1 MGSLSGPA
9 PPRGCCQKMRLAS
22 PPPSSQRCPAKM
34 RKKTF
39 LPSNFL
45 LKLSYFTKNYVIKLS
60 MLAFFTLFLSC
71 NAKEVFTNQFYVKMD
86 PAHGHSDPKVLAHAI
101 AKRNGFHSLG
111 PVLGSPH
118 EFHFVHH
125 GLPHARHKRSVPH
138 TRKLKTDPQVHH
150 VFQQSGFKRVK
161 RGYRGGEEMGVL
173 REGPKMVEKKSSWS
187 QLRASLDNEDQIDPA
202 VVHPEDHYQKLEAL
216 AESKEK
222 RGYNSLKVENMV
234 SLPPPTDPSDPL
246 FPYQWYLKNTGQ
258 NGGKVR
264 LDLNVEAAWAQGV
277 TGVNVTTAI

>member
-1 MGSLSGPA
+1 
-9 PPRGCCQKMRLAS
+9 MRLAPPPPS
-22 PPPSSQRCPAKM
+22 TCSTKGGRGAFEKYLPPSSQRSPEKNE
-34 RKKTF
+34 KKTF

-71 NAKEVFTNQFYVKMD
+71 NAKEVFTNQFYVKLD

-138 TRKLKTDPQVHH
+138 TRKLKTDPQV
-150 VFQQSGFKRVK
+150 S
-161 RGYRGGEEMGVL
+161 
-173 REGPKMVEKKSSWS
+173 KSTNFLW
-187 QLRASLDNEDQIDPA
+187 
-202 VVHPEDHYQKLEAL
+202 
-216 AESKEK
+216 
-222 RGYNSLKVENMV
+222 
-234 SLPPPTDPSDPL
+234 
-246 FPYQWYLKNTGQ
+246 
-258 NGGKVR
+258 
-264 LDLNVEAAWAQGV
+264 
-277 TGVNVTTAI
+277 

>member
-1 MGSLSGPA
+1 
-9 PPRGCCQKMRLAS
+9 
-22 PPPSSQRCPAKM
+22 
-34 RKKTF
+34 
-39 LPSNFL
+39 
-45 LKLSYFTKNYVIKLS
+45 

-71 NAKEVFTNQFYVKMD
+71 DAKEIFTNQFYVKLD
-86 PAHGHSDPKVLAHAI
+86 PGHGHSNPHELAHTI
-101 AKRNGFHSLG
+101 AKRNGFHNLG

-161 RGYRGGEEMGVL
+161 RGFRSAEKMGVL
-173 REGPKMVEKKSSWS
+173 REGPKHVEKKSSWS
-187 QLRASLDNEDQIDPA
+187 QLRASLDHADQIDPA
-202 VVHPEDHYQKLEAL
+202 VVHPENHYQKLEEM

-222 RGYNSLKVENMV
+222 RGYDSLKVENMV

-277 TGVNVTTAI
+277 TGINVTTAIMDDGVDYMHPDIINNYNARASYDFSSNDPFPLSTLH

>member
-22 PPPSSQRCPAKM
+22 PPPSSQRCPAKIEE
-34 RKKTF
+34 KTY

-45 LKLSYFTKNYVIKLS
+45 LKLSHFTEQYVFKLT
-60 MLAFFTLFLSC
+60 LFAFFTLIISC
-71 NAKEVFTNQFYVKMD
+71 NGKEIFTNQFYVKLD

-111 PVLGSPH
+111 PILGSPH

-246 FPYQWYLKNTGQ
+246 FPY
-258 NGGKVR
+258 
-264 LDLNVEAAWAQGV
+264 
-277 TGVNVTTAI
+277 